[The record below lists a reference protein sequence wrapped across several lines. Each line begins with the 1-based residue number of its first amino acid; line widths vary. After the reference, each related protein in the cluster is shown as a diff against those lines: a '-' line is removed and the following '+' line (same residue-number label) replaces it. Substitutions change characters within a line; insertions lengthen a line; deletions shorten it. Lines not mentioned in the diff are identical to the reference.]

1 MRQSPNQCHLPIT
14 IWTWCIEQNITLLA
28 EHLLGQLN
36 PQADEEPRTA
46 KDHCN
51 WNLHQTVFWQIQ
63 IAIGPLDVDLFAS
76 HLTSQLPCF
85 YSWRPDPEAEAT
97 NALCIGSGS
106 WLCQPTMVSNTS
118 LPHPGE
124 ITNGTWCS

>member
-1 MRQSPNQCHLPIT
+1 MPSTNKIQ
-14 IWTWCIEQNITLLA
+14 TWCIEQNITLLA
-28 EHLLGQLN
+28 EHLSSQLN
-36 PQADEEPRTA
+36 AQADEEPRTA

-51 WNLHQTVFWQIQ
+51 WILHRTVCWQIQ
-63 IAIGPLDVDLFAS
+63 IAIGPLDVDLFTS

-85 YSWRPDPEAEAT
+85 YSRRPDPEAEAT

-106 WLCQPTMVSNTS
+106 WLCQSTMVSDTS

-124 ITNGTWCS
+124 KTNGPWCS